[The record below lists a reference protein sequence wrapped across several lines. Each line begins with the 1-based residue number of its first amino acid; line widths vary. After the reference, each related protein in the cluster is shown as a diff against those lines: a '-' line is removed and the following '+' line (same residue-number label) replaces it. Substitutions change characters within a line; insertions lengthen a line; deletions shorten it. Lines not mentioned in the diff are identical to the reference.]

1 MNTLQLILILYSIVD
16 ISFLVFLFKQYKL
29 LIKSEEYVS
38 ESLMNKFIIG
48 FLALGGI
55 TFTFALLIATAYY
68 VFTI

>member
-55 TFTFALLIATAYY
+55 TFTLALLIATAYY